1 MKCESCRDKIWI
13 WQKRRTRINR
23 DGKKLKYHKGCFE
36 LLLDKLIDKVKA
48 NIA

>member
-23 DGKKLKYHKGCFE
+23 DGKKKEYHEGCYE
-36 LLLDKLIDKVKA
+36 ILLDEIVAKVKSNA
-48 NIA
+48 A